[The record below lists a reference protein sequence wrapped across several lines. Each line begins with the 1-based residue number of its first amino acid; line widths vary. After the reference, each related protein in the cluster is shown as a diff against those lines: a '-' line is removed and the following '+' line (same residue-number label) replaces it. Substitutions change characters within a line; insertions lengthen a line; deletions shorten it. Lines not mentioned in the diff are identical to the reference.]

1 MEVSLNKSQLE
12 AESSHFP
19 ASKIAFSVQTSVIF
33 HIWGGEWGGRG
44 AVAIP

>member
-19 ASKIAFSVQTSVIF
+19 ASKIAFSVQTAVMF
-33 HIWGGEWGGRG
+33 HMVGGRG
-44 AVAIP
+44 QG